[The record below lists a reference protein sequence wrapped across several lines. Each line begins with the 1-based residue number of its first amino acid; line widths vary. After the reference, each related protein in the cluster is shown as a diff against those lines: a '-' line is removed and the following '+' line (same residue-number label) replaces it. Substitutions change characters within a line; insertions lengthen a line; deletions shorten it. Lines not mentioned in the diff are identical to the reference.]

1 MVQEQLRNVGNVLG
15 VHPLGIVAISVNFK
29 HRNVP
34 FAVNLVS
41 GRALRIMLAAQLYKE
56 GALLHVAV
64 QFLIC
69 KKKTEAVLADEQ
81 LPFTGSV
88 TPTQSVWPVGYISFG
103 KGLKYQLSIT

>member
-1 MVQEQLRNVGNVLG
+1 
-15 VHPLGIVAISVNFK
+15 
-29 HRNVP
+29 
-34 FAVNLVS
+34 
-41 GRALRIMLAAQLYKE
+41 MLAAQLYKE

-81 LPFTGSV
+81 LPFTESV